1 MIDKNYKWYVLFVR
15 TNHENKVRNIL
26 NRLNIESYLPLI
38 KELRYWSDRKKWME
52 RPLFPGYIFLRVS
65 CREFFSVM
73 DNNSVISY
81 VKEGQNP
88 ASISEDQISMIR
100 QVEASGNGL
109 QLNGNVGNDADNGHY
124 GHDRPQGRALAVSR
138 RYKIGDGGNVLGLAD
153 TNDLPE
159 HQPPQGD
166 HQGRADIDGQETGS
180 RSYCAPHTAV
190 ECPGRT
196 VHSHGKGVDVG
207 VAGNAAADAG
217 HPVPV
222 IGNSKQQ
229 SDIGKRKG
237 DEDSGCN
244 HN

>member
-100 QVEASGNGL
+100 QVEASGNSYVEEQNCL
-109 QLNGNVGNDADNGHY
+109 VE
-124 GHDRPQGRALAVSR
+124 
-138 RYKIGDGGNVLGLAD
+138 GDS
-153 TNDLPE
+153 
-159 HQPPQGD
+159 
-166 HQGRADIDGQETGS
+166 I
-180 RSYCAPHTAV
+180 
-190 ECPGRT
+190 
-196 VHSHGKGVDVG
+196 K
-207 VAGNAAADAG
+207 
-217 HPVPV
+217 V
-222 IGNSKQQ
+222 IGGPMKGIEGRISRIDKHEYLLI
-229 SDIGKRKG
+229 DIHQVSQIIRLKIST
-237 DEDSGCN
+237 EMVAAC
-244 HN
+244 